1 VSRPGEGRG
10 SSGRADGHVDGRRA
24 VLRLVVSLLVLGG
37 LYLGLATFL
46 GRSVATGT
54 LVEGVNVGGMSPE
67 QAAVTL
73 KRALAVQASR
83 PVVLR
88 TPTRSV
94 TLDPATAGLALD
106 VDATLAGTTGL
117 TLSPARMWR
126 HLTGAQS
133 RPLRI
138 SVDDARLSAALR
150 QAARTVDVPA
160 TEGSVSFPGGTVRTV
175 LSEPGRALQVPQ
187 TASAVVASWPR
198 KAEVDAV
205 VAVVRPRLP
214 HAEVRRAVAA
224 FARPAV
230 SGPLTVQVG
239 SLPVRLQP
247 ARFAAAVSLRATPE
261 GRLQPAV
268 DGARMVSML
277 RAAAP
282 GVEKQPVDAT
292 VRLVGG
298 RPVVVPAVVGT
309 RYDASAVAA
318 AVLPALTSP
327 ERTARVSPVRT
338 QPKVSTATAR
348 GWGVTQLVSTF
359 STEFPVNPPRTTNI
373 TIAARTLDGTVV
385 KPGETFSLN
394 GVLGPRTP
402 AKGYQKA
409 PVIDGGRLET
419 DYGGGVSQVSTT
431 LFNAAFFA
439 GVRIEQHT
447 PHSFY
452 IARYPEGREATVS
465 WPDVDNRWTNDSGSA
480 ILIHSFVKGKTVT
493 VRFYG
498 TRVWDIQAVKGPR
511 RNVVPPRTI
520 TDERPGCVP
529 QTPTPGFDVT
539 VTRIFRKDGKQVRSS
554 QFSTHYIPEDD
565 VRCTR

>member
-1 VSRPGEGRG
+1 
-10 SSGRADGHVDGRRA
+10 
-24 VLRLVVSLLVLGG
+24 VVSLLVLGG

-493 VRFYG
+493 VRFYS